1 MSTVAQASVGNAS
14 ELSPIPSESES
25 SHSEESSG
33 NWSFASSS
41 PSASV
46 SVFNGSVPA
55 VNSSASDTVSPSSS
69 LSRTVPAGLV
79 AGAEVTE
86 SSVNVAT
93 VPSADHEYVV
103 TVPDGL
109 VIDIPPSYA

>member
-79 AGAEVTE
+79 AGVAVVL
-86 SSVNVAT
+86 SSVTIEA
-93 VPSADHEYVV
+93 
-103 TVPDGL
+103 L
-109 VIDIPPSYA
+109 FPPSP